1 MTEFDILELFR
12 KGGFFM
18 WPLLLCSVLGV
29 AVILERGL
37 VFLGLLRGGVRE
49 GELRRVWQERG
60 VDGLRERLAASNHP
74 VAAVG
79 RVYLENLPREAGLRG
94 ELIKMEGS
102 RQLERVEQRLRVL
115 ATISHLAPL
124 LGLLG
129 TVTGLVIAFAQM
141 QTLGGAA
148 RPADLAGG
156 IWEALLTTVF
166 GLIVAIPCMAAFHG
180 FEGIADR
187 VARRMQSVVVCL
199 DDLLDQEASLA
210 EGEGMPGV
218 TAAEEDLHAVH

>member
-1 MTEFDILELFR
+1 MAEFDILQLFR
-12 KGGFFM
+12 KGGIFM
-18 WPLLLCSVLGV
+18 WPLLFCSVLGA
-29 AVILERGL
+29 AVMIERGL
-37 VFLGLLRGGVRE
+37 IFLGLLRGSVGVAELRRISRERGVEGLRARVRE
-49 GELRRVWQERG
+49 GG
-60 VDGLRERLAASNHP
+60 HP
-74 VAAVG
+74 TVAVA
-79 RVYLENLPREAGLRG
+79 RVYLENLGRGAGLRG

-115 ATISHLAPL
+115 ASISHIAPL

-180 FEGIADR
+180 FEGIVDR
-187 VARRMQSVVVCL
+187 LARRMQAIVVCL
-199 DDLLDQEASLA
+199 DDVLEEPTGLL
-210 EGEGMPGV
+210 
-218 TAAEEDLHAVH
+218 EENGRGGPVEEEELHAVH